1 MHLVHL
7 VHLHFPSV
15 ELCGTRKLR
24 TRLRYIAPIWP
35 IQVVIEPPF
44 VDWLCWSQE
53 GFRVEVDTMWCPY
66 KDLWPSR
73 QGIVQVGIK
82 HGYGTPTPIRS
93 LQILRHIIYLPTKGS
108 WNTSSFCQGA
118 MRPAGCSLESSNE
131 LKLNRSAWA
140 ISELQTNRT
149 VRGQVKPSEFEAG
162 RLVVTVHSVS
172 STASQAKS
180 ACLVF
185 SYSGD
190 NKHCLVNGYRLLL
203 VLLFIGQNLQHFGFS
218 GCASLIL
225 CSPLFFNLPFSRKHI
240 RDSSR

>member
-1 MHLVHL
+1 
-7 VHLHFPSV
+7 
-15 ELCGTRKLR
+15 
-24 TRLRYIAPIWP
+24 
-35 IQVVIEPPF
+35 
-44 VDWLCWSQE
+44 
-53 GFRVEVDTMWCPY
+53 MWCPY

-203 VLLFIGQNLQHFGFS
+203 VLLFIGQNLQTKVNGEMITIFNILIHK
-218 GCASLIL
+218 ASTQWTTHHHLSYLHAIPNIM
-225 CSPLFFNLPFSRKHI
+225 CIFVFKHI
-240 RDSSR
+240 LLLVPYLFNIK